1 MTANTDNSKLLDKIQ
16 KLLNLSTSSNAN
28 EAAAALAKAS
38 EIMAEHNLTQS
49 SLLRHQIGTIEI
61 KSTQSISKAKD
72 WEANLF
78 AIIGNAFGCKT
89 TFRHGNS
96 KNKKDYWARYNYIGP
111 KMNLPLAEYTVTFL
125 QRQLVKERAAFSLRL
140 SHSGYSRGPEMSAE
154 LDGFCKGW
162 LRTIAPKVQA
172 FALDI
177 DLQKAIDDFVKET
190 TKGTEAKLQDRGHGI
205 IGDFA
210 GTTAAMNVDINRPMN
225 AQETK
230 RLS

>member
-1 MTANTDNSKLLDKIQ
+1 MTDNSKLLDRIQ

-49 SLLRHQIGTIEI
+49 SLLRHQIGEI
-61 KSTQSISKAKD
+61 KVKSTQSVSKVKD
-72 WEANLF
+72 WENSLF
-78 AIIGNAFGCKT
+78 HIVGKAFGCKVM
-89 TFRHGNS
+89 FYPGRS
-96 KNKKDYWARYNYIGP
+96 KDIDYWGRFAFVGP

-125 QRQLVKERAAFSLRL
+125 LRQLVKERNAFSVQL
-140 SHSGYSRGPEMSAE
+140 SQAGFSRGKSMSAE

-162 LRTIAPKVQA
+162 LRTIAPKVHA

-190 TKGTEAKLQDRGHGI
+190 TKGRKAESHDRGHGR
-205 IGDFA
+205 IGDFH
-210 GTTAAMNVDINRPMN
+210 GTVAAKNVDINRPMN
-225 AQETK
+225 AEETK
-230 RLS
+230 RLT